1 MEAAARQVPYPD
13 VQPSVSVRCAVPDSL
28 LLDALSAL
36 AGARTEADVAGACL
50 PLLLG
55 RSGARAAAV
64 VQRRG
69 AGVVVLGS
77 AGYPCGSMAAG
88 ADLPLDAGLPVT
100 DAVRTGAIVVQ
111 GSGPS
116 WVAVPFGGGLQAP
129 GALLL
134 SLDIAPPSPDDVVR
148 LQRLATA
155 LGDALR
161 RSGVATRHTEVL
173 AAVSAGLRSAPLTAE
188 GVEAATRSLP
198 ADDGA
203 GGDVVGCVPDGGGGT
218 WLVAADVCGSGVG
231 PALVAHALR
240 AALRVSARTA
250 RGPAELLSDLDDAL
264 GPDVAPECFVTAV
277 AVHLAPGGRSARVA
291 TAGHPAPLLVREGL
305 ARAVEVEPGPPLA
318 LEGRVLPE
326 LAEVSVTVPRGTVLL
341 LHTDGLTERRRDDQ
355 VQLLDA
361 ASLATGLGDDLEQ
374 AADAVLAAADRV
386 GPKQDDVSLLLARPV
401 TSA

>member
-1 MEAAARQVPYPD
+1 MAAAAHEVPYPD
-13 VQPSVSVRCAVPDSL
+13 APASVPARCAVPDSL
-28 LLDALSAL
+28 LLDAVSAL
-36 AGARTEADVAGACL
+36 AGARTEGDVAGASL

-77 AGYPCGSMAAG
+77 AGYPCGTMAAG

-100 DAVRTGAIVVQ
+100 EAVRTGATVVH

-116 WVAVPFGGGLQAP
+116 WVAVPFGRGRQAP

-134 SLDIAPPSPDDVVR
+134 SLDVAPPAPEDVVR

-161 RSGVATRHTEVL
+161 RSGEATRDTASL
-173 AAVSAGLRSAPLTAE
+173 AAVSAGLRSAPLTAT
-188 GVEAATRSLP
+188 GVEVATRSLP
-198 ADDGA
+198 ADGGV
-203 GGDVVGCVPDGGGGT
+203 GGDVVGCLPDGGGGT
-218 WLVAADVCGSGVG
+218 WLVAADVCGSGIG
-231 PALVAHALR
+231 PALVAHSLR

-250 RGPAELLSDLDDAL
+250 GRPAELLADLDDAL
-264 GPDVAPECFVTAV
+264 GPDVGPASFVTAT
-277 AVHLAPGGRSARVA
+277 AVHLAPGGRCARVA
-291 TAGHPAPLLVREGL
+291 TAGHPAPLLVRDGL
-305 ARAVEVEPGPPLA
+305 ARAVEVEAGPPLA
-318 LEGRVLPE
+318 LEGRVLPG
-326 LAEVSVTVPRGTVLL
+326 LAEVSVTVSPGTVLL
-341 LHTDGLTERRRDDQ
+341 LHTDGLTERRRDGQ

-361 ASLATGLGDDLEQ
+361 ASLATGLGDDLES
-374 AADAVLAAADRV
+374 AADAVLAAADWV

-401 TSA
+401 TGA